1 MTTTSY
7 NVQNEGASNSRPPF
21 FYENEYVYWKD
32 KMIIY
37 LQSIDYDLWLSIEN
51 RPYKPTKIENDI
63 IIPKPRS
70 EFNIISSC
78 KSTRDIWH
86 VLEVTHE
93 DTNQVKEFKIDMLV
107 HQYELF
113 KILQMNP

>member
-21 FYENEYVYWKD
+21 FYGNEYVYWKD

-37 LQSIDYDLWLSIEN
+37 LQFIDYDLWLSIEN

-70 EFNIISSC
+70 EFNIILSY
-78 KSTRDIWH
+78 KI
-86 VLEVTHE
+86 THE